1 MRPPLAICIPTY
13 ARAGTLERLLST
25 LAAEAP
31 GMPVL
36 VSDNASPDGTAEV
49 LARAARRG
57 LEVHRQAE
65 NLGAIAN
72 IRWLLSHAPDAE
84 HVWMLCDDDVPAR
97 GSVTAIRELVTA
109 ERPAWLHLPHRWVD
123 AAGAVV
129 NRSPCPGALERHDGS
144 GALYRAY
151 GHWLTF
157 GSAAVI
163 RRDALAQA
171 AERVETANAYAP
183 LVWFVEAAGDGPCL
197 VAPFVGVQAGTEITW
212 ADRVGEIVGGD
223 YPALYDEVLSRH
235 VDATAFAASLDH
247 LYGSDWGADIWR
259 TRSREQIADVLGRF
273 PCSRVLRRIAVER
286 AAIDGDMSTLEQ
298 LRAAIGPDERAEA
311 SALRLLGETAY
322 ADGAAGAA
330 LELLR
335 SSVLADPLG
344 VETWS
349 DLGVVRHVLGQ
360 RQGALE
366 ALSIALGVAPEDEDA
381 RANLDAISSPR
392 PA

>member
-97 GSVTAIRELVTA
+97 GSVTAIRELVAA

-123 AAGAVV
+123 AAGAVA

-259 TRSREQIADVLGRF
+259 TRSREQIADVLSRF
-273 PCSRVLRRIAVER
+273 PRSRVLRRIAVER
-286 AAIDGDMSTLEQ
+286 AAVEGDASALDE
-298 LRAAIGPDERAEA
+298 LRAAISGDERAEA
-311 SALRLLGETAY
+311 SALRLLAETAY

-330 LELLR
+330 FDLLG
-335 SSVLADPLG
+335 SSVLADPLEA
-344 VETWS
+344 ETWS
-349 DLGVVRHVLGQ
+349 DLGVVQHVLG
-360 RQGALE
+360 RLQGALE
-366 ALSIALGVAPEDEDA
+366 ALSIGLGIAPWHEDA

>member
-13 ARAGTLERLLST
+13 ARAGALERLLST
-25 LAAEAP
+25 LATEAP
-31 GMPVL
+31 GVPVL
-36 VSDNASPDGTAEV
+36 VSDNASPDGTSET
-49 LARAARRG
+49 LRRAARPG
-57 LEVHRQAE
+57 LEVQRQAE

-84 HVWMLCDDDVPAR
+84 HVWMICDDDVPAP
-97 GSVTAIRELVTA
+97 GAVAAIRELVAA

-123 AAGAVV
+123 AAGTVV
-129 NRSPCPGALERHDGS
+129 NQSPCPAALERHAGS

-157 GSAAVI
+157 GSAAVM
-163 RRDALAQA
+163 RRDALVQA

-183 LVWFVEAAGDGPCL
+183 LVWFVNAAADGPCL

-223 YPALYDEVLSRH
+223 YPALYEDVLSRH
-235 VDATAFAASLDH
+235 VDAAAFAASLDH

-259 TRSREQIADVLGRF
+259 TRSREQIADVLSRF
-273 PCSRVLRRIAVER
+273 PRSRVLRRIAVER
-286 AAIDGDMSTLEQ
+286 AAVEGDASALDE
-298 LRAAIGPDERAEA
+298 LRAAISGDERAEA
-311 SALRLLGETAY
+311 SALRLLAETAY

-330 LELLR
+330 FDLLG
-335 SSVLADPLG
+335 SSVLADPLEA
-344 VETWS
+344 ETWS
-349 DLGVVRHVLGQ
+349 DLGVVQHVLG
-360 RQGALE
+360 RLQGALE
-366 ALSIALGVAPEDEDA
+366 ALSIGLGIAPWHEDA